1 MKTTACVLVTR
12 PLADAQRWVAQLQGA
27 GLPALAMPLLEIAPL
42 LPPSE
47 LAAWWQRL
55 PQYAALMF
63 VSGNAVEH
71 FFEGWSGPWPP
82 GLRCLAPGPGT
93 GARLRSLGL
102 AESLID
108 EPAQDAAQFDSEA
121 LWQVIGQRPWAGRQ
135 VLLVRGNSAHNVSA
149 HSEGGAGRNWLA
161 EQLERCG
168 AAVSSVAVYERR
180 SPEFSSEQHQRI
192 LDASRD
198 GSLWL
203 FSSSEAIAH
212 LPVGLDWGAAR
223 ALATHPR
230 IAQAARMA
238 GFAQVLQSR
247 PALPEV
253 LASIKSAFH
262 E

>member
-1 MKTTACVLVTR
+1 M
-12 PLADAQRWVAQLQGA
+12 RWSIFLKA
-27 GLPALAMPLLEIAPL
+27 G
-42 LPPSE
+42 
-47 LAAWWQRL
+47 
-55 PQYAALMF
+55 
-63 VSGNAVEH
+63 
-71 FFEGWSGPWPP
+71 
-82 GLRCLAPGPGT
+82 LAPGPGT

-108 EPAQDAAQFDSEA
+108 EPARDAEQFDSEA

-135 VLLVRGNSAHNVSA
+135 VLLVRGNSTHNVSA
-149 HSEGGAGRNWLA
+149 HSDGGAGRNWLA

-180 SPEFSSEQHQRI
+180 SPQFSSEQHQRI

>member
-1 MKTTACVLVTR
+1 MKTSACVLVTR
-12 PLADAQRWVAQLQGA
+12 PLADAQRWVAHLQAA

-47 LAAWWQRL
+47 MAAWWQRL

-63 VSGNAVEH
+63 VSGNAVEY
-71 FFEGWSGPWPP
+71 FFAGGSGPWPS

-93 GARLRSLGL
+93 GARLRSLGV
-102 AESLID
+102 AAALID
-108 EPAQDAAQFDSEA
+108 EPAPDAVQFDSEA
-121 LWQVIGQRPWAGRQ
+121 LWQVIGQRPWAGQQ
-135 VLLVRGNSAHNVSA
+135 VLLVRGNTAHGDGA
-149 HSEGGAGRNWLA
+149 AGRNWLA
-161 EQLERCG
+161 EQLERAG
-168 AAVSSVAVYERR
+168 ASVASVAVYERR
-180 SPEFSSEQHQRI
+180 APQFSRQQHQRI
-192 LDASRD
+192 VDASQD

-203 FSSSEAIAH
+203 FSSSEAISH
-212 LPVGLDWGAAR
+212 LPAGLDWRAAR

-238 GFAQVLQSR
+238 GFAEVIQSR

-253 LASIKSAFH
+253 LASIKSVFH